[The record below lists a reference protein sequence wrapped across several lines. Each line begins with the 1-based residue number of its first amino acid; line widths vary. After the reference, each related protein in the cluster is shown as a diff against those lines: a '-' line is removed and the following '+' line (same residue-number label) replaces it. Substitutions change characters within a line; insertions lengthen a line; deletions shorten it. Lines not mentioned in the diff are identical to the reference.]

1 MRRFA
6 MAKDVLRIEHLSV
19 GYNGLA
25 ILNDISF
32 SIKEG
37 EIAAIVGPNGS
48 GKTTLIRAILGLT
61 PYRGT
66 VLVNGA
72 PVQAT
77 LKQISYVPQRF
88 AFDRTIPITVGE
100 FLSMTF
106 FGKSAHRKIDHALLE
121 VDMKKHEHALIGDL
135 SGGEFQRILIARALL
150 NDPVL
155 LFLDEATSGIDMAGE
170 KSFYEIVSHLNKIH
184 RTTVLLVS
192 HEINM
197 VYRFADQIICLNR
210 DLICFGKPKEAVTK
224 EVLEKLYGKDMKFQ
238 EHRH

>member
-1 MRRFA
+1 
-6 MAKDVLRIEHLSV
+6 MAKPVLRIEHLSAD
-19 GYNGLA
+19 YNGQTV
-25 ILNDISF
+25 LNDISF

-37 EIAAIVGPNGS
+37 EIAAVVGPNGS
-48 GKTTLIRAILGLT
+48 GKTTLIRAILGLI

-66 VLVNGA
+66 VLVNEA
-72 PVQAT
+72 PVRTA

-88 AFDRTIPITVGE
+88 AFDRTIPITAGE
-100 FLSMTF
+100 FLAMTS
-106 FGKSAHRKIDHALLE
+106 FGESVQKKINRALLE
-121 VDMKKHEHALIGDL
+121 VDMKKHEHSLIGEL

-150 NDPVL
+150 NDPTI
-155 LFLDEATSGIDMAGE
+155 LFLDEATSGIDIVGE
-170 KSFYEIVSHLNKIH
+170 KSFYEIVSHLNKVH

-224 EVLEKLYGKDMKFQ
+224 EVLERLYGKDVRFQ

>member
-1 MRRFA
+1 
-6 MAKDVLRIEHLSV
+6 MAKEVLRIEHLSV

-25 ILNDISF
+25 ILNDINF
-32 SIKEG
+32 SIQEG

-48 GKTTLIRAILGLT
+48 GKTTLIRAILGLV

-100 FLSMTF
+100 FLDMTSIR
-106 FGKSAHRKIDHALLE
+106 GTSKRKINHVLME
-121 VDMKKHEHALIGDL
+121 VDMKKHERTLIGNL

-150 NDPVL
+150 NDPAI
-155 LFLDEATSGIDMAGE
+155 LFLDEATSGIDIAGE
-170 KSFYEIVSHLNKIH
+170 KSFYEIISHLNKVH
-184 RTTVLLVS
+184 QTTVLLVS

-210 DLICFGKPKEAVTK
+210 DLICFGKPKDAVTQ
-224 EVLEKLYGKDMKFQ
+224 EVLEKLYGKDIKFQ
-238 EHRH
+238 EHQH

>member
-1 MRRFA
+1 MD
-6 MAKDVLRIEHLSV
+6 KNVLEIEHLSV
-19 GYNGLA
+19 SYNRHA
-25 ILNDISF
+25 VLNDINF

-48 GKTTLIRAILGLT
+48 GKTTLIRAILGLVS
-61 PYRGT
+61 YRGR

-72 PVQAT
+72 PVQSA
-77 LKQISYVPQRF
+77 LKRIGYVPQRF
-88 AFDRTIPITVGE
+88 TFDRTIPITAVE
-100 FLSMTF
+100 FLSMTSF
-106 FGKSAHRKIDHALLE
+106 EKQEHRKINHVLLE
-121 VDMKKHEHALIGDL
+121 VDMKRHERTLIGDL

-150 NDPVL
+150 NDPAI
-155 LFLDEATSGIDMAGE
+155 LFLDEATSGIDIAGE

-210 DLICFGKPKEAVTK
+210 DLICFGKPKEAITK
-224 EVLEKLYGKDMKFQ
+224 EVLEKLYGKDVRFQ